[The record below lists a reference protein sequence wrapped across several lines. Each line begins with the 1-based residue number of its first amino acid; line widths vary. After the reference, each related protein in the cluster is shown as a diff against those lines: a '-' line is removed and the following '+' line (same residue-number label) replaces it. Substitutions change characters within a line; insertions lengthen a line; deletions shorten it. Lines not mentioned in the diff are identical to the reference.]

1 MQQKEISKPLMTNRP
16 KFRVEVIG
24 HACYF
29 AVGTWLATL
38 WAPSVQKWSLYEN
51 GGKFWES
58 WKKGER
64 KSSGQVQK
72 KASS

>member
-51 GGKFWES
+51 GGKF
-58 WKKGER
+58 
-64 KSSGQVQK
+64 
-72 KASS
+72 